1 MHGGVAAFY
10 VGAQTEVEM
19 KEKKDRVDDAVQAT
33 RAALEEGVVAGG
45 GVSYLNASKRAERK
59 SKSSK
64 DKFEKVVNKIIYL
77 SLQEPIF
84 RILENS
90 GCDTQ
95 AIMLNVYK
103 SPRINYG
110 YDAKNMRYGDL
121 VSMGIVDPYKVVTN
135 TLRNA
140 TSVAVEILT
149 TQCIVTN
156 KRADGR
162 S

>member
-1 MHGGVAAFY
+1 
-10 VGAQTEVEM
+10 
-19 KEKKDRVDDAVQAT
+19 
-33 RAALEEGVVAGG
+33 
-45 GVSYLNASKRAERK
+45 
-59 SKSSK
+59 
-64 DKFEKVVNKIIYL
+64 
-77 SLQEPIF
+77 
-84 RILENS
+84 
-90 GCDTQ
+90 
-95 AIMLNVYK
+95 MLNVYK